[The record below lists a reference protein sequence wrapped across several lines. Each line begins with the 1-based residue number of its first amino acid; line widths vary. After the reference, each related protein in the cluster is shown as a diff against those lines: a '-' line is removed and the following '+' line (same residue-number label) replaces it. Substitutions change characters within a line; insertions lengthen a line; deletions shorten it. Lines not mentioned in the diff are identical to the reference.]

1 MTRQFRRSKKSLKV
15 ECLSNNEDFHD
26 GNRRFDGIGNVCEN
40 TSGHL
45 INEAI
50 DEIDGGEANAVSGEK
65 FFQDMRKKYDK

>member
-1 MTRQFRRSKKSLKV
+1 MFAKTQAAM
-15 ECLSNNEDFHD
+15 
-26 GNRRFDGIGNVCEN
+26 
-40 TSGHL
+40 L